1 METKIESRTGKIN
14 GLTESV
20 YNFLSNFN
28 NFKNLIPPDKVKNWK
43 STEDS
48 CHFTIDGIGETG
60 IRIIEKQPFS
70 LIKISGEEGS
80 KFNFFFWIQ
89 LKEVAPYDTR
99 IKLVLKAD
107 LNPMLKI
114 MATKPL
120 QTFLDTLVSQLE
132 KLHY

>member
-48 CHFTIDGIGETG
+48 CHFTVDGIGETG

>member
-48 CHFTIDGIGETG
+48 CHFTVDGIGETG

-80 KFNFFFWIQ
+80 KFNFLWAARA
-89 LKEVAPYDTR
+89 K
-99 IKLVLKAD
+99 
-107 LNPMLKI
+107 NW
-114 MATKPL
+114 
-120 QTFLDTLVSQLE
+120 QTG
-132 KLHY
+132 